1 MSANSGGQPTTGSVV
16 RRMILGSQLR
26 RLREEAGITRAE
38 AGYLIRGSDSKMS
51 RLELGRV
58 GFKERD
64 VVDLLKHYG
73 VTDPADHESYLSL
86 VALTNQPGWWRNY
99 NDLLPKWFEDYVGLE
114 EAASLIQN
122 YELQFIPGLLQTE
135 QYIRAVVSRGEMD
148 KVSQEIERRV
158 ALRLQRQ
165 KVLLNPQGPRF
176 WAVID
181 ESVLHRPLGGV
192 EVLAA
197 QIDRLLELTKLPHIS
212 VQIVPYALSGCAAEG
227 PFTLLRFAQP
237 ELPNIA
243 YVEYLTGALYLER
256 QDEVETFSR
265 AMDRLAVAALTPEQ
279 SRARLSQIRAE
290 L

>member
-1 MSANSGGQPTTGSVV
+1 MPANSSGQPTSGSVV

-26 RLREEAGITRAE
+26 RLREAAGISRAD

-73 VTDPADHESYLSL
+73 VQDPAEHEKFLSL
-86 VALTNQPGWWRNY
+86 VALTNQPGWWRHF
-99 NDLLPKWFEDYVGLE
+99 NDLMPKWFEDYVGLE
-114 EAASLIQN
+114 EAASLIQT
-122 YELQFIPGLLQTE
+122 YELQFVPGLLQTE
-135 QYIRAVVSRGEMD
+135 SYARAVVSRGEM
-148 KVSQEIERRV
+148 KTVSHEIERRV
-158 ALRLQRQ
+158 ALRMQRQ
-165 KVLLNPQGPRF
+165 KALLGPQGPRF

-181 ESVLHRPLGGV
+181 ESVLHRPVGGP
-192 EVLAA
+192 EVLAE

-212 VQIVPYALSGCAAEG
+212 IQVVPYEMSGCAAEG
-227 PFTLLRFAQP
+227 SFAILRFSQP

-243 YVEYLTGALYLER
+243 YVEHLVGALYLER
-256 QDEVETFSR
+256 ADEVEAFSR
-265 AMDRLAVAALTPEQ
+265 AMDRLAVAAETPER
-279 SRARLSQIRAE
+279 SRMLLNSIRAE